1 MRVFEDECVGCPPEM
16 GCMGSSCPNRNVLH
30 VFCDRCGE
38 ECELNELHE
47 VGGEDVCEK
56 CILEMYPKIKV
67 EGYV

>member
-16 GCMGSSCPNRNVLH
+16 GCLGSSCPNKNVLH
-30 VFCDRCGE
+30 VFCDKCKK
-38 ECELNELHE
+38 ECELDELHE

-56 CILEMYPKIKV
+56 CIFEMYPKIKV